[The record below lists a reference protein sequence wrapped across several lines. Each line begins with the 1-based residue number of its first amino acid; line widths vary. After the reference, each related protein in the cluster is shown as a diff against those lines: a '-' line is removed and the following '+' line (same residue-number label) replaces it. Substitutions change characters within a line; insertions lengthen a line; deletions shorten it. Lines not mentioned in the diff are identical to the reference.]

1 MSLQKP
7 NHEFTKD
14 TKFIQYIISL
24 RCIMITW
31 YINILRAIRRMYLGL
46 VYA

>member
-1 MSLQKP
+1 MSLQKS

-24 RCIMITW
+24 RRIMITW
-31 YINILRAIRRMYLGL
+31 YINILRVIRHMYLGL